1 MTGGA
6 SDYNLDKCK
15 LGLISENIIN
25 GSPSL
30 HFHGKST
37 SINGN
42 RFPQAHTFPLVNS
55 FSTCKSLWFG
65 EKKGIMLLL
74 VYRAWVMILNAKVNF
89 TEFLPRL
96 S

>member
-65 EKKGIMLLL
+65 EKRNNVTFSLQSMGHDLKCQ
-74 VYRAWVMILNAKVNF
+74 
-89 TEFLPRL
+89 T
-96 S
+96 